1 MVGNNIEKMI
11 NAVIIE
17 DELCFREMIQILL
30 GDYFPDIKVVAQA
43 ESVDEAIQAIE
54 EQKPDL
60 VFLDIEIKGGNCFHV
75 LQKLKNRDFKLIF
88 ITAYNE
94 FAIQAIKFS
103 AIDYILKPINEFE
116 FKAGV
121 EKALQEI
128 DRNEKPSPLDN
139 LLASR
144 DGKRNKKLVLRTTQS
159 IHVLN
164 IDEIIR
170 CEADNAYTTFFLDSG
185 EKIMVSKGLC
195 NYNEL
200 LLGNGFVSPHQSHLV
215 NLNYIKKIDKR
226 DGGFII
232 LKDNTQIPIS
242 VRRKQDVLNILNKL

>member
-1 MVGNNIEKMI
+1 MI
-11 NAVIIE
+11 KAVIVE

-30 GDYFPDIKVVAQA
+30 EKYFHDINVVAHA

-54 EQKPDL
+54 EQNPNL
-60 VFLDIEIKGGNCFHV
+60 VFLDIEIKGGTCFHV
-75 LQKLKNRDFKLIF
+75 LQKLKNHGFKIIF
-88 ITAYNE
+88 VTAYNE

-103 AIDYILKPINEFE
+103 SFDYILKPINEFE

-128 DRNEKPSPLDN
+128 ESNEKLSPFDN
-139 LLASR
+139 LSGNR
-144 DGKRNKKLVLRTTQS
+144 NGKKNQKLVLRTTQS

-164 IDEIIR
+164 IEEIIR

-185 EKIMVSKGLC
+185 EKIMVSKGIC
-195 NYNEL
+195 NYSEL

-215 NLNYIKKIDKR
+215 NLNFIKKLDKSN
-226 DGGFII
+226 GVVLI
-232 LKDNTQIPIS
+232 LKNDTEIPIS
-242 VRRKQDVLNILNKL
+242 VRRKQAILDILNKL